1 MKVFVGGFILMGVT
15 RQTLD
20 TVVGHWKVVNQVDS
34 SMGHAV
40 GQYDWRVLVR
50 TGLVGVGD
58 SQRALVKGL
67 LVRAQCGVPS

>member
-15 RQTLD
+15 RQTVD
-20 TVVGHWKVVNQVDS
+20 TVWGHWKVVNLADS
-34 SMGHAV
+34 STGHAV
-40 GQYDWRVLVR
+40 EQYDWRILVK
-50 TGLVGVGD
+50 TGLVGVVD